1 MELKDLVGEELA
13 AKLSAMTDETV
24 KQVISKLT
32 TTKLMVGD
40 SKTLIPI
47 HEFNEKNDA
56 LKVSKELNKKYET
69 DLEDLK
75 QKAAGSVTL
84 QQQITELQNANKTAK
99 AEFDLNQSKLK
110 KSFAVKTALLNAGV
124 NDEEAR
130 NLLSLKFDID
140 KIELD
145 DKGEVKGIVDIL
157 KPMKENPSF
166 KGMFGTVRMQGQE
179 HQVGLSPDQT
189 LIGALETKLADAQ
202 KRGKMVEVVTLR
214 QQIFEEQHK
223 T

>member
-1 MELKDLVGEELA
+1 MELKELVGEELA
-13 AKLSAMTDETV
+13 GKLSAMTDETV
-24 KQVISKLT
+24 KSAITKLT
-32 TTKLMVGD
+32 TSKLMIGD

-47 HEFNEKNDA
+47 HEFNEKNEA
-56 LKVSKELNKKYET
+56 LKVSKELVRKYET

-84 QQQITELQNANKTAK
+84 QQQITELQSANKAAK
-99 AEFDLNQSKLK
+99 TEFDASQIKLK
-110 KSFAVKTALLNAGV
+110 KTFAVKTALLNAGV

-130 NLLSLKFDID
+130 NLLSLKFDIE

-179 HQVGLSPDQT
+179 HRDGTSSTGDYFTLEQIKAMPQSEMTGKVLEKVNASLAHLS
-189 LIGALETKLADAQ
+189 K
-202 KRGKMVEVVTLR
+202 
-214 QQIFEEQHK
+214 
-223 T
+223 